1 MKFSIIIPV
10 YNSEKYIDRCL
21 NSVLTQTY
29 NNYEIIII
37 NDGSTDNSEKILKKY
52 ESNKKIKIISQTN
65 HGVSSSRNIG
75 IKESTGDY
83 ILFLDSDDFYEND
96 ILETLKN
103 NIKDEDIIKFGYKD
117 LKENKNTE
125 AKTIIFKNYIGK
137 FALKHIIEAKIL
149 FDTPWMYAFKTE
161 YMKKH
166 EFTVGKYHEDF
177 GLIPLMVFNSKKVTS
192 INYYG
197 YIYNRDNETSIT
209 SFTNMEKEYKKAC
222 DTLYFFKQVK
232 NKYDDRYLLSFYS
245 TGCINRI
252 KNLKGKYKK
261 DYLKELKKEKIYN
274 YILDN
279 NIKRKIKKL
288 LLKIYFIFK

>member
-10 YNSEKYIDRCL
+10 YNSEKYLNRCIE
-21 NSVLTQTY
+21 SVLKQTY
-29 NNYEIIII
+29 NNFEIIII
-37 NDGSTDNSEKILKKY
+37 NDGSTDNSKKFLKKY
-52 ESNKKIKIISQTN
+52 EPNKKIKIITQAN
-65 HGVSSSRNIG
+65 HGVSYSRNIG

-83 ILFLDSDDFYEND
+83 ILFLDSDDFYEKH
-96 ILETLKN
+96 ILEKLNKTITN
-103 NIKDEDIIKFGYKD
+103 EEIIKFGYKD
-117 LKENKNTE
+117 FKENTKTE

-177 GLIPLMVFNSKKVTS
+177 GLIPIMIYNSKKVSS
-192 INYYG
+192 IDYHG
-197 YIYNRDNETSIT
+197 YIYNRENEDSIT
-209 SFTNMEKEYKKAC
+209 SFTNMEKEYKKAS
-222 DTLYFFKQVK
+222 DTLYFFREVK
-232 NKYDDRYLLSFYS
+232 DKFNDKYLLSFYS
-245 TGCINRI
+245 TGCVNRI

-261 DYLKELKKEKIYN
+261 TYLKELKREKVYN

-288 LLKIYFIFK
+288 ALKLYFITK

>member
-21 NSVLTQTY
+21 KSVLTQTY
-29 NNYEIIII
+29 DNYEIIII

-52 ESNKKIKIISQTN
+52 ETNKSIKIITQTN
-65 HGVSSSRNIG
+65 HGVSYSRNIG

-83 ILFLDSDDFYEND
+83 ILFLDSDDFYENE

-117 LKENKNTE
+117 LKGNKKTE

-177 GLIPLMVFNSKKVTS
+177 GLIPLMIFNSKKVTS

-209 SFTNMEKEYKKAC
+209 SFTNMEKEYKKAS
-222 DTLYFFKQVK
+222 DTLYFFREVK
-232 NKYDDRYLLSFYS
+232 NKYNDRYLLSLYS

>member
-1 MKFSIIIPV
+1 MKFSIIIPI
-10 YNSEKYIDRCL
+10 YNTEKYIERCI
-21 NSVLTQTY
+21 NSVLNQTY
-29 NNYEIIII
+29 DNYEIILI
-37 NDGSTDNSEKILKKY
+37 NDGSTDNSQEIIKKY
-52 ESNKKIKIISQTN
+52 KNNKKIKIINQKNYGLSY
-65 HGVSSSRNIG
+65 SRNMG
-75 IKESTGDY
+75 IKESKGNY
-83 ILFLDSDDFYEND
+83 ILFLDSDDYYELD
-96 ILETLKN
+96 LLKILNETIN
-103 NIKDEDIIKFGYKD
+103 NQEIIKFGYKD
-117 LKENKNTE
+117 LKENKQIET
-125 AKTIIFKNYIGK
+125 KTIQFKNYVGK
-137 FALKHIIEAKIL
+137 FALKHFIESRIMFEAAC
-149 FDTPWMYAFKTE
+149 MYVFKTE

-177 GLIPLMVFNSKKVTS
+177 GLIPLMIFNSKKVTS
-192 INYYG
+192 INYHG

-261 DYLKELKKEKIYN
+261 NYLKELKKEKIYN